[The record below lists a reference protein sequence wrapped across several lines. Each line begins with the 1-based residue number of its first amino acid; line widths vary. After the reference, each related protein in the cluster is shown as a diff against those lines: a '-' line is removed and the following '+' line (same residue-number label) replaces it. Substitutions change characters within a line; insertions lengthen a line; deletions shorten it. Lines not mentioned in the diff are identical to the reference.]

1 MSRQQPRR
9 ARLAF
14 PLSAQKRRSETLQG
28 DTATAIASWSDEGPA
43 LAMEP
48 ARTENEY
55 RPQTG
60 DILHGRFN
68 YRIVSRLGRGAFGS
82 VYLAECLEASPLG
95 RRTRLD
101 LPPSQVAIK
110 VLGPTRSEKAKSF
123 LKREL
128 AALLAIQAPQIPIL
142 YDWSLEN
149 EAAFSVVE
157 YFPSGSLAD
166 AWPLIGRFDE
176 QQCWRLISDLLSAL
190 SAAHR
195 ASILH
200 LDVKPSNVLLD
211 GDGGFVL
218 TDFGVSHA
226 SRMSQGLLSQGGI
239 SVGLGTHG
247 YRAPEQDNCEVH
259 SFDLRTDLWGVGAT
273 AWGLYTGI
281 DLTKR
286 RDVLRKAEDG
296 NVFGLQRLSDV
307 RINCPPPLEEVV
319 MGLLHIDPALRPGG
333 ASEVLGQIRTVAQGF
348 GLDSQTIASAR
359 RENMESGE
367 VQQLINSMVDPLWAS
382 ICRTPGFERYFV
394 RFEEGE
400 TLSCAGP
407 SAHQTFLLLKGAVSI
422 ERDGKQVDVERREG
436 TLMGAVS
443 ALTGAPR
450 RVQMRAIEG
459 PVWVCIFNEAEL
471 EQLVTCNSSVA
482 VRMIRSMAQRLVESP
497 DRHGV

>member
-1 MSRQQPRR
+1 MV
-9 ARLAF
+9 F
-14 PLSAQKRRSETLQG
+14 PLSPEKLQSEAPEG
-28 DTATAIASWSDEGPA
+28 ETATAIAHWSEDQPDSLSVEEAG
-43 LAMEP
+43 E
-48 ARTENEY
+48 REH
-55 RPQTG
+55 RPQAG
-60 DILHGRFN
+60 DILHGRFS
-68 YRIVSRLGRGAFGS
+68 YRIVSKLGRGAFGS
-82 VYLAECLEASPLG
+82 VYLAECLESSPLG
-95 RRTRLD
+95 RRTGLD
-101 LPPSQVAIK
+101 TPPSQVAIK
-110 VLGPTRSEKAKSF
+110 VLGTTRSEKAKSF

-128 AALLAIQAPQIPIL
+128 AALLAIEAPQIPIL

-149 EAAFSVVE
+149 DAAFSVVE

-176 QQCWRLISDLLSAL
+176 QQTWRLISDLLSAL

-218 TDFGVSHA
+218 TDFGVSHS
-226 SRMSQGLLSQGGI
+226 SRMSQGLLNQGGI
-239 SVGLGTHG
+239 PVGLGTHG
-247 YRAPEQDNCEVH
+247 YRAPEQDSRRVH

-273 AWGLYTGI
+273 AWALYTGI

-286 RDVLRKAEDG
+286 RDVLRRVEDG
-296 NVFGLQRLSDV
+296 NVYGLQRLSDV
-307 RINCPPPLEEVV
+307 RISCPPPLEEVV

-348 GLDSQTIASAR
+348 GLDSQTVASAR
-359 RENMESGE
+359 RESVEPGE
-367 VQQLINSMVDPLWAS
+367 VQQVIHSLVDPLWAS

-407 SAHQTFLLLKGAVSI
+407 SAHQTFLLLKGAVAI
-422 ERDGKQVDVERREG
+422 EREGKQMDVERREG

-450 RVQMRAIEG
+450 RVQMRALDG

-482 VRMIRSMAQRLVESP
+482 VRMIRSMARRLVESP
-497 DRHGV
+497 DRHGL

>member
-1 MSRQQPRR
+1 MTQNLASHLLYEVNRSQQTDTVVAPWLEDG
-9 ARLAF
+9 ADLL
-14 PLSAQKRRSETLQG
+14 PENLSEV
-28 DTATAIASWSDEGPA
+28 EHH
-43 LAMEP
+43 
-48 ARTENEY
+48 
-55 RPQTG
+55 PQEG
-60 DILHGRFN
+60 DIFHGRFK
-68 YRIVSRLGRGAFGS
+68 YRILSRLGKGGFGS
-82 VYLAECLEASPLG
+82 VYLAECLDASPLG
-95 RRTRLD
+95 RRTKLD
-101 LPPSQVAIK
+101 VPPPQVAIK
-110 VLGPTRSEKAKSF
+110 VLGPTRNERAKSF

-142 YDWSLEN
+142 YDWSLES
-149 EAAFSVVE
+149 ESAFSVVE

-176 QQCWRLISDLLSAL
+176 QQTWRLVSDLLSAL

-226 SRMSQGLLSQGGI
+226 SRMSRGLLTQGRI
-239 SVGLGTHG
+239 AVGLGTHG
-247 YRAPEQDNCEVH
+247 YRAPEQDNCEIQ

-286 RDVLRKAEDG
+286 REALRKARDG
-296 NVFGLQRLSDV
+296 NVYGLQRLSDV
-307 RINCPPPLEEVV
+307 RINCPPPLEEVI
-319 MGLLHIDPALRPGG
+319 MGLLHIDPSQRPGG
-333 ASEVLGQIRTVAQGF
+333 ASEVLGQIRTVARGF
-348 GLDSQTIASAR
+348 GLDSHTVASAR
-359 RENMESGE
+359 RESIAPGE
-367 VQQLINSMVDPLWAS
+367 IQNLIDSLVDPLWAS

-400 TLSCAGP
+400 TLSSAGP

-422 ERDGKQVDVERREG
+422 EREGEQRDIERREG

-450 RVQMRAIEG
+450 RVQMRAVEG

-482 VRMIRSMAQRLVESP
+482 VRMIRSMAQRLIESP